1 MKLEHT
7 LLIAGTAVLMLLAS
21 TPGVA
26 KLPAPGEEVKAKA
39 AEAAAKAAHGNKV
52 ANYQL
57 CKSMDKLA
65 LTYQAQAKRDG
76 KAVNA
81 ADPSAAAC
89 AEPGAFV
96 YTPPPA
102 VTAPLEAAGAHSP
115 PATAV
120 GPPNTKAPQAAAP
133 AKP

>member
-1 MKLEHT
+1 MKVEYT
-7 LLIAGTAVLMLLAS
+7 LLIAGTVVLMSLPVA
-21 TPGVA
+21 A
-26 KLPAPGEEVKAKA
+26 KLPAPSEDAKAKT
-39 AEAAAKAAHGNKV
+39 AEAAAKAAHGNKI

-57 CKSMDKLA
+57 CKSMDKVALA
-65 LTYQAQAKRDG
+65 YHAQAKKDG
-76 KAVNA
+76 KTVNA
-81 ADPSAAAC
+81 ADPAAAAC

>member
-1 MKLEHT
+1 MKLEYT
-7 LLIAGTAVLMLLAS
+7 LLIVGTAVLMSLPVA
-21 TPGVA
+21 A
-26 KLPAPGEEVKAKA
+26 KLPAPSEEAKAKA

-57 CKSMDKLA
+57 CKSMDNVVS
-65 LTYQAQAKRDG
+65 TYVAQAKKDG

-81 ADPSAAAC
+81 ADPGATVC

-96 YTPPPA
+96 YTPPPP

-120 GPPNTKAPQAAAP
+120 GPPNSKVPQAAAP